1 VSSSPGI
8 SASEVRIAKKI
19 AYKIWAKK
27 ALRAILGLFVVA
39 LIGYALIAA
48 TMTRFVPTNL
58 GVVEV
63 VSPNFPGGQANPGTV
78 VLIDPTK
85 SYDPKNIFTNL
96 LMAISPHANVLKV
109 EILEGPYGT
118 TNWDKYDIDRAEDS
132 PLDGEY
138 VFKCLEGCGQG
149 EDTITYGAMDPLW
162 ILGVPVDREAS

>member
-1 VSSSPGI
+1 MSSSPGI

-39 LIGYALIAA
+39 LIGYALIAS
-48 TMTRFVPTNL
+48 TMVRFVPTNL

-63 VSPNFPGGQANPGTV
+63 VSPNFPGEQANAGTV

-85 SYDPKNIFTNL
+85 SYDPENIFTNL
-96 LMAISPHANVLKV
+96 LMAMSPHSNVLKV
-109 EILEGPYGT
+109 EILEGPYGAAH
-118 TNWDKYDIDRAEDS
+118 WEKYGIDRAEDA

-138 VFKCLEGCGQG
+138 IFECLEGCGGG
-149 EDTITYGAMDPLW
+149 EDAITYGVMDPLW
-162 ILGVPVDREAS
+162 ILGIPVDREVS